1 MLQKV
6 IKDIRKKVTSLTALG
21 NKGSRFVKLLV
32 SVVVFLFSFM
42 VALLLRTGEFNWP
55 TNNQMTFAI
64 MSLVAFLLLSNLFE
78 LHANLRRY
86 FDLYQIK
93 QLFIFYACYASVTL
107 ILVLVIKLD
116 TVPRSLPAI
125 QAAFLLCLE
134 LFLWFR
140 FSEVF
145 GDYKQGP
152 IAKRFLLVGVGGSA
166 IRCCSW
172 LDLSEECQ
180 VVGFADPEKS
190 FLGRKLLGKQILSM
204 ETATTEVILNQLS
217 SVIICDDLEGRS
229 DVKSAMKFFSAAG
242 LEVLLSSE
250 LVAVDAKKFAQKNNE
265 NPDLLKI
272 LSRDHWTPL
281 IQPSFG
287 DVESVLITGS
297 GGSIGSEIAR
307 QVINCKPAKVILIDN
322 SELSLFELSNELKK
336 SINPPGSDV
345 KIEFV
350 LADVS
355 NKKFI
360 KRVINKYK
368 PEIIFHAA
376 AYKHVNMLEK
386 NPDAAFLNNYV
397 GSKNVALC
405 GGESGCRKFILISSD
420 KAVNPTSVMGGSKKM
435 AESAIASVSKKFPLT
450 HFSVV
455 RFGNVLGS
463 SGSVVPI
470 FRRQIREGGP
480 VTLTD
485 PDATRFFMSI
495 PEAVSLVLKA
505 QEITKGDE
513 VFVLDMGKPIK
524 ILDLAKAMI
533 KMAGFEPL
541 MYEEEGD
548 GIRIKV
554 IGLRKGEK
562 LHEELSRAGKLLPT
576 KVPQIMIDPEGVVDL
591 DIEMVEKAILE
602 KIGSKD
608 DLLIANIMAKHGYLT
623 EVNQT

>member
-1 MLQKV
+1 MLKKF
-6 IKDIRKKVTSLTALG
+6 IKNIEKTAKNLTRLG
-21 NKGSRFVKLLV
+21 YKGSRLVKLLV
-32 SVVVFLFSFM
+32 SVVFFLFSFL
-42 VALLLRTGEFNWP
+42 VALLLRTGEFIWP

-64 MSLVAFLLLSNLFE
+64 ISLIVFLILSNVFQ

-93 QLFIFYACYASVTL
+93 QLFIFYACYACAT
-107 ILVLVIKLD
+107 LVLVLFIQPD

-125 QAAFLLCLE
+125 QAAFLLCFE
-134 LFLWFR
+134 IFLWFR

-145 GDYKQGP
+145 GDLTDGS
-152 IAKRFLLVGVGGSA
+152 IAKRFLLIGVGSSA

-172 LDLSEECQ
+172 LDLSEECE
-180 VVGFADPEKS
+180 VVGFADPEKN

-204 ETATTEVILNQLS
+204 ETTTSDLILNQLS
-217 SVIICDDLEGRS
+217 SVIVCDGLEGRN
-229 DVKSAMKFFSAAG
+229 DVKSAMNFFSAAG

-250 LVAVDAKKFAQKNNE
+250 LAAVDPKKLAHKNNDH
-265 NPDLLKI
+265 PDLLKI
-272 LSRDHWTPL
+272 LSRDHWAPL

-287 DVESVLITGS
+287 DVRSVLITGS

-307 QVINCKPAKVILIDN
+307 QVINCKPTEVILIDN
-322 SELSLFELSNELKK
+322 SEISLFKLSNELKE
-336 SINPPGSDV
+336 SINSFGLDV

-355 NKKFI
+355 NTKFI
-360 KRVINKYK
+360 KKVISKYK

-376 AYKHVNMLEK
+376 AYKHVNILEK

-397 GSKNVALC
+397 GSKNVAQC

-435 AESAIASVSKKFPLT
+435 AESVIASLSKNFPNT

-470 FRRQIREGGP
+470 FRQQIKEGGP
-480 VTLTD
+480 VTVTD

-505 QEITKGDE
+505 QEITSGDE

-524 ILDLAKAMI
+524 VLDLAKVMI
-533 KMAGFEPL
+533 RMAGFEPL
-541 MYEEEGD
+541 MDETDGD
-548 GIRIKV
+548 GIRIKF

-562 LHEELSRAGKLLPT
+562 LHEELSNGGRLLPT
-576 KVPQIMIDPEGVVDL
+576 KVPQIMIDPEGVDDL
-591 DIEMVEKAILE
+591 NIELVEKAILD

-608 DLLIANIMAKHGYLT
+608 DLLIAKIMAKHGYLN
-623 EVNQT
+623 EVNQI